1 MAYHRDLDGSFG
13 PESEEYLEIFSEFDF
28 ECSIDGCDFFCPE
41 CRDITKC
48 RTYEEIK
55 DEWETFYM

>member
-1 MAYHRDLDGSFG
+1 MAYHRDSGGKFEPG
-13 PESEEYLEIFSEFDF
+13 CEQFLEIFSDFDF
-28 ECSIDGCDFFCPE
+28 ENIDDGCNFFCPE
-41 CRDITKC
+41 CRDILKC

>member
-1 MAYHRDLDGSFG
+1 MAYYRDSESKFG
-13 PESEEYLEIFSEFDF
+13 PDSEQYVEIFSEYDFDS
-28 ECSIDGCDFFCPE
+28 SIDGCDFFCPE